1 MNSSI
6 FSINPELDKLENVKE
21 GQLLLIDKPLHW
33 TSFQVVNKIRYLLLH
48 GFGIKKLKVGHAGTL
63 DPLATGLLVICVGK
77 KTKEIDKYIGQS
89 KTYTGTFT
97 LGGTTP
103 SFDLETAIDQTF
115 ETSHIT
121 KDLLIEAAASFLGE
135 QMQTPPVFSAK
146 KIDGKRAYESARKG
160 KEVEMRPNPIEIFQF
175 DIIEKE
181 GDKVHF
187 LIKASKGTYIRTI
200 ANDFGKRLNSGAYLS
215 SLRRTES
222 GEFSVENAVSIEVFD
237 AGLNNYLEN

>member
-1 MNSSI
+1 MAASI
-6 FSINPELDKLENVKE
+6 FSVNPELDKLENVKE

-33 TSFQVVNKIRYLLLH
+33 TSFQVVNKLRYLLLH

-97 LGGTTP
+97 LGGSTP
-103 SFDLETAIDQTF
+103 SFDLETSIDQTF

-121 KDLLIEAAASFLGE
+121 RELLLETAASFLGE
-135 QMQTPPVFSAK
+135 QIQIPPVFSAK
-146 KIDGKRAYESARKG
+146 KIDGKRAYESAREG
-160 KEVEMRPNPIEIFQF
+160 KKVEMRPNSIEIFQF
-175 DIIEKE
+175 DILEWE
-181 GDKVHF
+181 GDSIHF
-187 LIKASKGTYIRTI
+187 LIKASKGTYIRSI
-200 ANDFGKRLNSGAYLS
+200 ANDFGKKLNSGAYLS

-222 GEFSVENAVSIEVFD
+222 GEFSVENAVSIEAFE
-237 AGLNNYLEN
+237 AGLNKYLEN

>member
-1 MNSSI
+1 MTKSI
-6 FSINPELDKLENVKE
+6 FSINPELDKLENIKE

-33 TSFQVVNKIRYLLLH
+33 TSFQVVNKLRYLFLH

-97 LGGTTP
+97 LGGSTP
-103 SFDLETAIDQTF
+103 SFDRETAIDQTF

-121 KDLLIEAAASFLGE
+121 KDLLLETAASFLGE

-146 KIDGKRAYESARKG
+146 KIDGKRAYESAREG
-160 KEVEMRPNPIEIFQF
+160 KEVEMRPNSIEIFQF
-175 DIIEKE
+175 DILEIEGE
-181 GDKVHF
+181 IIHF
-187 LIKASKGTYIRTI
+187 LIKASKGTYIRSI
-200 ANDFGKRLNSGAYLS
+200 ADDFGKKLNSGAYLS

-222 GEFSVENAVSIEVFD
+222 GEFSVENAVSIEVFESS
-237 AGLNNYLEN
+237 LNKYLEN

>member
-1 MNSSI
+1 MTASI
-6 FSINPELDKLENVKE
+6 FSVNPELNKLENIKE

-121 KDLLIEAAASFLGE
+121 KDLLIETAASFLGE
-135 QMQTPPVFSAK
+135 QMQIPPVFSAK
-146 KIDGKRAYESARKG
+146 KIDGKRAYESAREG
-160 KEVEMRPNPIEIFQF
+160 KDVEMRPNAIEIFQF
-175 DIIEKE
+175 DITEME
-181 GDKVHF
+181 GNTIHF

-222 GEFSVENAVSIEVFD
+222 GEFSVENALSIEAFD
-237 AGLNNYLEN
+237 AALLNYLEN